1 MRSGSRYAGTILT
14 DPRRAASSLMIERY
28 LGNVVAVA
36 ADRGHHFSK
45 PLRDSID
52 LVQGLGIE
60 GDAHAGPHVRHRYL
74 ARRRPRLPNLR
85 QVHLIPVEIFAELRT
100 AGYDVG
106 PGELGEN
113 ITVAGLEL
121 ERLPLGT
128 VIRLGMTAAVE
139 LTGLRTPCVLIDRF
153 QPGLKSRMIRE
164 DIRGPKF
171 KCGVVGVVRIG
182 GRVSPGN
189 AAWAELPDGPQQPLP
204 NL

>member
-1 MRSGSRYAGTILT
+1 
-14 DPRRAASSLMIERY
+14 MIERH
-28 LGNVVAVA
+28 LGTVVAVA
-36 ADRGHHFSK
+36 ADTGHHFSK
-45 PLRDSID
+45 PLRASID
-52 LVQGLGIE
+52 LVQGLGVE

-128 VIRLGMTAAVE
+128 VIRLGTTVAVE

-153 QPGLKSRMIRE
+153 QSGLKSHMIRK
-164 DIRGPKF
+164 DICGAKF
-171 KCGVVGVVRIG
+171 KCGVLGVVRIG
-182 GRVSPGN
+182 GRVSPSN

-204 NL
+204 HL

>member
-1 MRSGSRYAGTILT
+1 
-14 DPRRAASSLMIERY
+14 MIERH
-28 LGNVVAVA
+28 LATVVAVA
-36 ADRGHHFSK
+36 TDRGHHFSK

-60 GDAHAGPHVRHRYL
+60 GDAHAGLHVRHRYL

-100 AGYDVG
+100 VGYDVG

-128 VIRLGMTAAVE
+128 VIRLGTTAAVE

-153 QPGLKSRMIRE
+153 QPGPKSRMIRE
-164 DIRGPKF
+164 DIR
-171 KCGVVGVVRIG
+171 
-182 GRVSPGN
+182 SPSRTSGW
-189 AAWAELPDGPQQPLP
+189 AAAAAAEPVAAAFTPAIPFYFGASLRAVARSPQISPRR
-204 NL
+204 

>member
-1 MRSGSRYAGTILT
+1 
-14 DPRRAASSLMIERY
+14 MIERQ
-28 LGNVVAVA
+28 LGTVVAVA
-36 ADRGHHFSK
+36 ADTGHHFSK
-45 PLRDSID
+45 PLRDSVD
-52 LVQGLGIE
+52 LVQGLGVE

-85 QVHLIPVEIFAELRT
+85 QVHLIPVEIFAKLRT
-100 AGYDVG
+100 EGYDVG

-128 VIRLGMTAAVE
+128 MIRLGTTAAVE

-153 QPGLKSRMIRE
+153 QSGLKSHMIRK
-164 DIRGPKF
+164 DICGPKF
-171 KCGVVGVVRIG
+171 KCGVLSVVRIG